1 MLMRFDPF
9 REVDRISEQFDQ
21 LRRRGAAS
29 IPMDAVRHGNQV
41 FVSFDLP
48 GVDPDAIDVTV
59 ERDVLTVSATRRF
72 ERAEGDEV
80 LAGERPQGTF
90 TRRVLL
96 GQNLDTTRLEAAYDH
111 GVLTVTL
118 PVAEQAQPRKVA
130 VGDSH
135 RQAIEADS
143 ASADE
148 AAPAG
153 SPTAS

>member
-9 REVDRISEQFDQ
+9 RDVDRFADQ
-21 LRRRGAAS
+21 VDQMFRRTGTS
-29 IPMDAVRHGNQV
+29 VPMDAVRHGNQV

-59 ERDVLTVSATRRF
+59 ERDTLTVSATRRF

-80 LAGERPQGTF
+80 LAGERPQGNF

-96 GQNLDTTRLEAAYDH
+96 GQNLDAGKLEASYDH
-111 GVLTVTL
+111 GVLTITI

-130 VGDSH
+130 VGGGH
-135 RQAIEADS
+135 RAEAIETES
-143 ASADE
+143 
-148 AAPAG
+148 
-153 SPTAS
+153 SPTSE

>member
-9 REVDRISEQFDQ
+9 REVDRFAEQVDQ
-21 LRRRGAAS
+21 VFRRAGS
-29 IPMDAVRHGNQV
+29 SVPMDAVRHGNQV

-48 GVDPDAIDVTV
+48 GVDPDAIDLTV
-59 ERDVLTVSATRRF
+59 ERDTLTVSATRRF

-96 GQNLDTTRLEAAYDH
+96 GQSLDTGRLEASYDH
-111 GVLTVTL
+111 GVLTVTI

-130 VGDSH
+130 IGGSH
-135 RQAIEADS
+135 RPTAIEAES
-143 ASADE
+143 TPEGTPAS
-148 AAPAG
+148 
-153 SPTAS
+153 

>member
-21 LRRRGAAS
+21 LLRRGAAS

-96 GQNLDTTRLEAAYDH
+96 GQNLDSSRLEASYDH
-111 GVLTVTL
+111 GVLSVTL

-130 VGDSH
+130 VGGGH
-135 RQAIEADS
+135 RQAAIEAD
-143 ASADE
+143 ATDT
-148 AAPAG
+148 AG
-153 SPTAS
+153 SSTS

>member
-21 LRRRGAAS
+21 LVRRSTAS

-96 GQNLDTTRLEAAYDH
+96 GQNLDSSRLEAAYDH

-118 PVAEQAQPRKVA
+118 PVAEQAQPRKIA
-130 VGDSH
+130 IGGTH

-143 ASADE
+143 ASADDPT
-148 AAPAG
+148 PAG
-153 SPTAS
+153 SPSAS

>member
-9 REVDRISEQFDQ
+9 RDVDRFADQ
-21 LRRRGAAS
+21 VDQVFRRAGTS
-29 IPMDAVRHGNQV
+29 FPMDAVRHGNQV

-59 ERDVLTVSATRRF
+59 ERDTLTVSATRRF

-96 GQNLDTTRLEAAYDH
+96 GQNLDTAKLEASYDH
-111 GVLTVTL
+111 GVLTVTI
-118 PVAEQAQPRKVA
+118 PVAEQAQPRKVT
-130 VGDSH
+130 VGGSH
-135 RQAIEADS
+135 QAEAIEAES
-143 ASADE
+143 
-148 AAPAG
+148 
-153 SPTAS
+153 SPSSD

>member
-9 REVDRISEQFDQ
+9 REVDRFAEQVDQ
-21 LRRRGAAS
+21 VFRRAAS
-29 IPMDAVRHGNQV
+29 SVPMDAVRHGNQV

-48 GVDPDAIDVTV
+48 GVDPDAIDLTV
-59 ERDVLTVSATRRF
+59 ERDTLTVSASRRF

-96 GQNLDTTRLEAAYDH
+96 GQSLDTSRLEASYDH
-111 GVLTVTL
+111 GVLTVTI

-130 VGDSH
+130 IGGSH
-135 RQAIEADS
+135 RPTAIEAES
-143 ASADE
+143 TPEASP
-148 AAPAG
+148 AAN
-153 SPTAS
+153 